1 LALPQT
7 QVCEGV
13 PFVSENPVDEGPHGV
28 PDDEGLPSNIDY
40 SALPRVIMDE
50 KNIRILSATAFR
62 PLSAREI
69 AYMFDIPLVSCYRKM
84 AELESLGL
92 LKCVDRPLTQSG
104 KRVKVYKSQLI
115 RVAVTFEGGKLKIT
129 MDVAWKKTQHF
140 EISWTQ
146 PAPNGAPP
154 ADPENP

>member
-1 LALPQT
+1 MKGGVHGLTDNPQGDTPANPPGDDQPNLP
-7 QVCEGV
+7 
-13 PFVSENPVDEGPHGV
+13 
-28 PDDEGLPSNIDY
+28 IDY
-40 SALPRVIMDE
+40 STLPRVIMDE

-69 AYMFDIPLVSCYRKM
+69 AYLFDIPLVSCYRKM

-115 RVAVTFEGGKLKIT
+115 RVSVNFEGGKLKIT
-129 MDVAWKKTQHF
+129 LDVAWKKTQHF
-140 EISWTQ
+140 EVSWTQ
-146 PAPNGAPP
+146 SAGRPP
-154 ADPENP
+154 ADQDSPDPPGTP

>member
-1 LALPQT
+1 MGTFPEKPSDAGGGAPA
-7 QVCEGV
+7 
-13 PFVSENPVDEGPHGV
+13 
-28 PDDEGLPSNIDY
+28 PDDGAPSNIDY

-50 KNIRILSATAFR
+50 KNIRILSATAFKA
-62 PLSAREI
+62 LSAREI

-140 EISWTQ
+140 EVSWTQ
-146 PAPNGAPP
+146 SAGTETTPP
-154 ADPENP
+154 DMGNP

>member
-1 LALPQT
+1 MT
-7 QVCEGV
+7 EGPGGDV
-13 PFVSENPVDEGPHGV
+13 PASDAVDDPSAPPVD
-28 PDDEGLPSNIDY
+28 Y
-40 SALPRVIMDE
+40 SGLPRVIMDE

-115 RVAVTFEGGKLKIT
+115 RVSVNFEGGKLKIT
-129 MDVAWKKTQHF
+129 LDVAWKKTQHF
-140 EISWTQ
+140 EVSWTQ
-146 PAPNGAPP
+146 TPGRLPDAGS
-154 ADPENP
+154 PEGP

>member
-1 LALPQT
+1 MTDQP
-7 QVCEGV
+7 
-13 PFVSENPVDEGPHGV
+13 ENPGPPAPGGDEAGGPQV
-28 PDDEGLPSNIDY
+28 DY

-115 RVAVTFEGGKLKIT
+115 RVSVNFEGGKLKIT
-129 MDVAWKKTQHF
+129 LDVAWKKTQHF
-140 EISWTQ
+140 EVSWTQ
-146 PAPNGAPP
+146 PAGRPSAEASRPE
-154 ADPENP
+154 DP

>member
-1 LALPQT
+1 MK
-7 QVCEGV
+7 GV
-13 PFVSENPVDEGPHGV
+13 HGLTENPEGERPV
-28 PDDEGLPSNIDY
+28 PTPGDDAGTPNVDY

-115 RVAVTFEGGKLKIT
+115 RVSVNFEGGKLKIT
-129 MDVAWKKTQHF
+129 LDVAWKKTQHF
-140 EISWTQ
+140 EVSWTQ
-146 PAPNGAPP
+146 PAGHLPDAG
-154 ADPENP
+154 NPDEP

>member
-1 LALPQT
+1 MTDQPETPAGTPP
-7 QVCEGV
+7 GG
-13 PFVSENPVDEGPHGV
+13 DEPNGPNV
-28 PDDEGLPSNIDY
+28 DY

-115 RVAVTFEGGKLKIT
+115 RVSVNFEGGKLKIT
-129 MDVAWKKTQHF
+129 LDVAWKKTQHF
-140 EISWTQ
+140 EVSWTQ
-146 PAPNGAPP
+146 PAGRPP
-154 ADPENP
+154 ADAGGPADP

>member
-1 LALPQT
+1 
-7 QVCEGV
+7 VFGV
-13 PFVSENPVDEGPHGV
+13 VAFPERPSDSSSGAPGGDEGSTS
-28 PDDEGLPSNIDY
+28 DIDY

-50 KNIRILSATAFR
+50 KNIRILSATAFK

-140 EISWTQ
+140 EVSWTQ
-146 PAPNGAPP
+146 STGTLTSAGE
-154 ADPENP
+154 PETP

>member
-1 LALPQT
+1 VKGGVHGLTDNP
-7 QVCEGV
+7 EGNA
-13 PFVSENPVDEGPHGV
+13 PSNPPGDDQPGPPVD
-28 PDDEGLPSNIDY
+28 Y
-40 SALPRVIMDE
+40 SSLPRVIMDE

-62 PLSAREI
+62 SLSAREI

-115 RVAVTFEGGKLKIT
+115 RVSVNFEGGKLKIT
-129 MDVAWKKTQHF
+129 LDIAWKKTQHF
-140 EISWTQ
+140 EVSWTQ
-146 PAPNGAPP
+146 NAGRPP
-154 ADPENP
+154 ADDPGPAEEHP

>member
-1 LALPQT
+1 MI
-7 QVCEGV
+7 
-13 PFVSENPVDEGPHGV
+13 SENPVEGGPQGPADEGQG
-28 PDDEGLPSNIDY
+28 PSDMDY

-140 EISWTQ
+140 EVSWTQ
-146 PAPNGAPP
+146 SAGTETLPPDLGAP
-154 ADPENP
+154 

>member
-1 LALPQT
+1 MTDQPDPTAPAGNPGDEAPT
-7 QVCEGV
+7 PGV
-13 PFVSENPVDEGPHGV
+13 
-28 PDDEGLPSNIDY
+28 DY

-62 PLSAREI
+62 ALSAREI

-104 KRVKVYKSQLI
+104 KRVKVYKSQLV
-115 RVAVTFEGGKLKIT
+115 RVSVNFEGGKLKIT
-129 MDVAWKKTQHF
+129 LDVAWKKTQHF
-140 EISWTQ
+140 EVSWTQ
-146 PAPNGAPP
+146 PAGRPP
-154 ADPENP
+154 ADPSGPENP

>member
-1 LALPQT
+1 MTEDPKGAGGAPAPADDA
-7 QVCEGV
+7 G
-13 PFVSENPVDEGPHGV
+13 GP
-28 PDDEGLPSNIDY
+28 PLDY

-115 RVAVTFEGGKLKIT
+115 RVSVNFEGGKLKIT
-129 MDVAWKKTQHF
+129 LDVAWKKTQHF
-140 EISWTQ
+140 EVSWTQ
-146 PAPNGAPP
+146 PAARPP
-154 ADPENP
+154 ADAAGPESP

>member
-1 LALPQT
+1 MGTFPEKPSDTDAGAP
-7 QVCEGV
+7 
-13 PFVSENPVDEGPHGV
+13 P
-28 PDDEGLPSNIDY
+28 PDDGVPSNIDY

-50 KNIRILSATAFR
+50 KNIRILSATAFK

-140 EISWTQ
+140 EVSWTQ
-146 PAPNGAPP
+146 SAGTETLPP
-154 ADPENP
+154 DPGNP

>member
-1 LALPQT
+1 MRLLT
-7 QVCEGV
+7 G
-13 PFVSENPVDEGPHGV
+13 NPAEEPTGEPHESDGQPSDVDF
-28 PDDEGLPSNIDY
+28 

-69 AYMFDIPLVSCYRKM
+69 AYMFDIPLVSCYRKLG
-84 AELESLGL
+84 ELEHLGL

-115 RVAVTFEGGKLKIT
+115 RVAVTFEGGKLKIV
-129 MDVAWKKTQHF
+129 MDVSWKKTQHF
-140 EISWTQ
+140 EIAWTQ
-146 PAPNGAPP
+146 PAPEGTPP
-154 ADPENP
+154 PETGDP

>member
-1 LALPQT
+1 MTDAPETPGGQ
-7 QVCEGV
+7 G
-13 PFVSENPVDEGPHGV
+13 PGGDEPAGPNV
-28 PDDEGLPSNIDY
+28 DY

-115 RVAVTFEGGKLKIT
+115 RVSVNFEGGKLKIT
-129 MDVAWKKTQHF
+129 LDVAWKKTQHF
-140 EISWTQ
+140 EVSWTQ
-146 PAPNGAPP
+146 PAGRPP
-154 ADPENP
+154 ADEQPDEGP

>member
-1 LALPQT
+1 MI
-7 QVCEGV
+7 
-13 PFVSENPVDEGPHGV
+13 SENPADGPQG
-28 PDDEGLPSNIDY
+28 PSDDEQGPSDMDY

-146 PAPNGAPP
+146 PAPNELPSGDREHP
-154 ADPENP
+154 

>member
-1 LALPQT
+1 MTDQPETPGGPPA
-7 QVCEGV
+7 GG
-13 PFVSENPVDEGPHGV
+13 DEPAGPNV
-28 PDDEGLPSNIDY
+28 DY

-115 RVAVTFEGGKLKIT
+115 RVSVNFEGGKLKIT
-129 MDVAWKKTQHF
+129 LDVAWKKTQHF
-140 EISWTQ
+140 EVSWTQ
-146 PAPNGAPP
+146 PAGRPP
-154 ADPENP
+154 ADAAGPDDP